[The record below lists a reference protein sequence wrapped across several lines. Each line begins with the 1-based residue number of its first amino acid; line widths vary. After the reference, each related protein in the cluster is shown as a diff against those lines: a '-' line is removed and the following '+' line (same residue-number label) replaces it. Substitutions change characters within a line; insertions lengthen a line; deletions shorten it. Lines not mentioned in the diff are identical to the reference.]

1 MARAIVWEWVAQS
14 EEELEKEPQEQQA
27 VAVEE
32 EELKGEPADVVKDED
47 LELEKEPQEQQAAG
61 HVHIICFAMLRKR
74 LTTNVHNESM
84 LQC

>member
-1 MARAIVWEWVAQS
+1 MENFHSLLLCIAMARAIVWERVAQS

-47 LELEKEPQEQQAAG
+47 LELEKEPREQQADA
-61 HVHIICFAMLRKR
+61 VPLPLRR
-74 LTTNVHNESM
+74 RSS
-84 LQC
+84 